1 MKTSCRSNPG
11 SSAQGKSTGLS
22 APTPYTPPEEDFGD
36 FTARVAE
43 TFDSVDLLL
52 AARAEAEEAE
62 AKAKALGET
71 PLPFVKEDKKREQQ
85 AAKAGG
91 APGAGERPGGLRMK
105 TFTLGG
111 AAADDESPAAMNML
125 GGLGA
130 LSDASDVQTTL
141 TTTDFMSGELAA
153 ASL

>member
-1 MKTSCRSNPG
+1 MIVNSEDLLPLNTGNG
-11 SSAQGKSTGLS
+11 TQGKS
-22 APTPYTPPEEDFGD
+22 APPAYTPAYTPPEDDFGD

-85 AAKAGG
+85 AMKAGG
-91 APGAGERPGGLRMK
+91 GMSGKPQGVILK
-105 TFTLGG
+105 SFTVGG
-111 AAADDESPAAMNML
+111 AADDDESPAALNML
-125 GGLGA
+125 GGLSA
-130 LSDASDVQTTL
+130 LSDASAVQTTL
-141 TTTDFMSGELAA
+141 SAMTS
-153 ASL
+153 

>member
-1 MKTSCRSNPG
+1 MIVNNEDLLPLTRQRRK
-11 SSAQGKSTGLS
+11 A
-22 APTPYTPPEEDFGD
+22 AADAVAYTPPEDDFGD

-71 PLPFVKEDKKREQQ
+71 PLPFVKEDKKRR
-85 AAKAGG
+85 AAG
-91 APGAGERPGGLRMK
+91 RPGRRRQSGKPAGLLM
-105 TFTLGG
+105 TSFTLAG

-125 GGLGA
+125 GGCWA
-130 LSDASDVQTTL
+130 PSATL
-141 TTTDFMSGELAA
+141 PACRRRSRPKTS
-153 ASL
+153 